1 MKRRGR
7 ILPALFLGLAV
18 GLAGGPAPAET
29 TVAVASNFTGPVGD
43 LVAAF
48 ADSTGSTVVPVFGS
62 TGKHFAQITNGA
74 PFAAFLA
81 ADEERPRLLEEQ
93 GLALPGTR
101 FTYAQGRLVL
111 WSARPGFVDSA
122 GAVLAAGGFVHLAL
136 ANEKLAPYGQAAR
149 QVLEG
154 MGLWGSLQPR
164 LVRGE
169 TINQAFQ
176 FVQSGNAELGFVA
189 YSQYGSLPEAAAGSA
204 WVVPATRHQPIRQQA
219 VLLRDDPVAR
229 AFLEFLKSPAA
240 RGIIA
245 GYGYDLP
252 E

>member
-1 MKRRGR
+1 MKLRG
-7 ILPALFLGLAV
+7 IMPVVVAGCLLA
-18 GLAGGPAPAET
+18 GLAGATARAET
-29 TVAVASNFTGPVGD
+29 TVAVASNFTGPAGD
-43 LVAAF
+43 LARAF
-48 ADSTGSTVVPVFGS
+48 ADSTGHQVVLVFGS
-62 TGKHFAQITNGA
+62 TGRHFAQIANGA

-93 GLALPGTR
+93 GLALAGTR
-101 FTYAQGRLVL
+101 FTYAVGRLVL
-111 WSARPGFVDSA
+111 WSARPEVVDA
-122 GAVLAAGGFVHLAL
+122 QGAVLAKGSFTHLAL
-136 ANEKLAPYGQAAR
+136 ANEKLAPYGLAAR

-154 MGLWGSLQPR
+154 AGLWADLQPR

-169 TINQAFQ
+169 NISQTFQ

-189 YSQYGSLPEAAAGSA
+189 YSQYRVLPAAATGSV
-204 WVVPATRHQPIRQQA
+204 WLVPAALHQPIRQQA

-229 AFLEFLKSPAA
+229 AFLDFLKSPAA
-240 RGIIA
+240 RGIIT